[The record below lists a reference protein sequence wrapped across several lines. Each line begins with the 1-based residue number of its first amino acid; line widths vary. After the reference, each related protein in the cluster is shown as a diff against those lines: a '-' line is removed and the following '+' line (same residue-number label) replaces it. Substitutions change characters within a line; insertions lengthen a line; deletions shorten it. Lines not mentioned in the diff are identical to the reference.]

1 MVPSSALPVTKVLPP
16 LPWTIC
22 SPLCSEAH
30 PCVLRPYP
38 KEEEESPPEAAT
50 FFPRL
55 PVLRLTQ
62 PALGFSVGGERTADT
77 ADRQC
82 RKHLLSNFSAV

>member
-1 MVPSSALPVTKVLPP
+1 MVPSSALPVTKVLPHCRGP
-16 LPWTIC
+16 
-22 SPLCSEAH
+22 SAH

-55 PVLRLTQ
+55 PLLRLTQ

-77 ADRQC
+77 AGRQC
-82 RKHLLSNFSAV
+82 RKHLLSDFSAV